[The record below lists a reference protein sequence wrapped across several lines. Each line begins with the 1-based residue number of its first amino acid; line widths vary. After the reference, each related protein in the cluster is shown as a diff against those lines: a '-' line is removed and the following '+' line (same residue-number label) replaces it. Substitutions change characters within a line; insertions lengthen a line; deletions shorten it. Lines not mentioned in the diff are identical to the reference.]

1 MLTPEQK
8 ARQLIDQQL
17 EEAGWLIQDAAK
29 VNMSAGLGVAVR
41 EFQTSTGPADY
52 ALFVDRKLVGVIEA
66 KAEGSLLGVVAEQT
80 ARYLT
85 STTKFVQRA
94 ADQLPFGYEANGDE
108 VRFCDWRDPQ
118 PRSRNVFSFHQPKT
132 LQGWLADGD
141 DTLRH
146 RLQSL
151 PALATHGLRDCQV
164 EAIRNLEESFKHDR
178 PRALIQMATGSG
190 KTFTAV
196 SFVYRLIKFAGAKRI
211 LFLVDR
217 GNLGRQTLTEFQQYV
232 TPDDGRKFTDL
243 YNVQNLTSNSLSSV
257 SKVTITT
264 IQRLYSML
272 RGEAEFEAGNE
283 EESGFEAEAALTAVR
298 PKEVAYNAALPPE
311 TYDFVVIDECHRSI
325 YNVWQ
330 QVLEYFDA
338 HLIGLT
344 ATPAKQ
350 TFGFFNRNLVM
361 EYTHERAVVDGV
373 NVGSDIYLIGTR
385 ISQQGSVVEKGLPV
399 QHVERLTRKKR
410 WEALDDDLPYAA
422 TQLDRSVTA
431 PDQVRT
437 VIREFRDVLFTQ
449 LFPGRHIVPKTLIF
463 AKTDA
468 HADLIV
474 DIVREEFGKGNEF
487 CKKITYG
494 TTGEKADDLIKR
506 FRNSFEP
513 RVAVTVD
520 MISTGTD
527 IRPLECLLFLR
538 DVRSRVYFDQMK
550 GRGTRVISTSDLQI
564 VTEDAPA
571 KTRFVLVDAVGVTH
585 SDKKDPATSERIKG
599 LSFKDLLK
607 AVSLGSTEPD
617 HLKALA
623 TRLAR
628 LHQQLSPAEQTII
641 GTHAAGATVQDLA
654 GRLYDAVDPVKVE
667 DAAIE
672 LAAAAG
678 EPTFTLGP
686 EGEEIPTEPAEA
698 YFRQAEHQLTLA
710 AVAPFDNPEL
720 RAVLEKLHA
729 QKDLIIDHLS
739 VDEVRTS
746 EFGERFSPA
755 QAAENLARQQ
765 VDKFRAFIKE
775 HHTEILALEVLHNQ
789 PWRRRELTHR
799 QLRDLADALKLE
811 SPDLT
816 PAHLWDAYER
826 LDKARVRSSAA
837 PTGSKSLLTNLINLV
852 QFALERTDVLEPYA
866 LTVEQRY
873 RQWLHQQQLAGRL
886 FSEPQQQWLNMM
898 KDHITTSLTVEAEDF
913 DYAPFGDHGG
923 FGRARVLFGD
933 ELLPVVKELND
944 VLAA

>member
-1 MLTPEQK
+1 MLTPEQH
-8 ARQLIDQQL
+8 ARQLIDSQL
-17 EEAGWLIQDAAK
+17 TVAGWLIQDATK
-29 VNMSAGLGVAVR
+29 VNLSAGVGVAVR
-41 EFQTSTGPADY
+41 EFPTQSGPADY
-52 ALFVDRKLVGVIEA
+52 ALFIDKKMAGIVEA
-66 KAEGSLLGVVAEQT
+66 KRAGTSLTAVAEQT
-80 ARYLT
+80 ARYQASAT
-85 STTKFVQRA
+85 MYVQRA
-94 ADQLPFGYEANGDE
+94 APELPFGYEANGDE
-108 VRFCDWRDPQ
+108 IRFRDLRDPHA
-118 PRSRNVFSFHQPKT
+118 RSRNVFGFHRPET
-132 LQGWLADGD
+132 IRGWLAEGAS
-141 DTLRH
+141 TVRH
-146 RLQSL
+146 RLQTL
-151 PALATHGLRDCQV
+151 PALTTTGLRACQV
-164 EAIRNLEESFKHDR
+164 EAIQNLEESFRYDR

-196 SFVYRLIKFAGAKRI
+196 SFVYRLIKFAGARRV

-232 TPDDGRKFTDL
+232 TPDDGRKFTEL
-243 YNVQNLTSNSLSSV
+243 YNVQHLTSNHLDSV

-283 EESGFEAEAALTAVR
+283 EHSGFEASAATADMR

-361 EYTHERAVVDGV
+361 EYSHDRAVVDGV
-373 NVGSDIYLIGTR
+373 NVGSDTYHIGTR
-385 ISQQGSVVEKGLPV
+385 ISLNGSTVEKGQPV
-399 QHVERLTRKKR
+399 QHVERLTRRKR

-474 DIVREEFGKGNEF
+474 DIVREEFGKGNDF

-506 FRNSFEP
+506 FRNGYDP
-513 RVAVTVD
+513 RIAVTVD

-550 GRGTRVISTSDLQI
+550 GRGTRVISPDDLHQ

-571 KTRFVLVDAVGVTH
+571 KTRFVIVDAVGVSQST
-585 SDKKDPATSERIKG
+585 KKETITSERVKG
-599 LSFKDLLK
+599 LSFENLLK

-617 HLKALA
+617 HLRTLA

-628 LHQQLSPAEQTII
+628 LHQQLSPAEQATI
-641 GTHAAGATVQDLA
+641 GKHAHGATVKDLA

-667 DAAIE
+667 QVATA
-672 LAAAAG
+672 LAAPAG
-678 EPTFTLGP
+678 AS
-686 EGEEIPTEPAEA
+686 TEPSEA
-698 YFRQAEHQLTLA
+698 HFAQAEQQLA
-710 AVAPFDNPEL
+710 ATAVAAFDSPEL
-720 RAVLEKLHA
+720 REVLVKLHA

-739 VDEVRTS
+739 VDEIVTTQ
-746 EFGERFSPA
+746 FGDRFSVE
-755 QAAENLARQQ
+755 QAAEALARQQ
-765 VDKFRAFIKE
+765 VGKFRAFLDA
-775 HHTEILALEVLHNQ
+775 HQTEILALQVLHNQ

-799 QLRDLADALKLE
+799 QLKDLAEALKLE

-816 PAHLWDAYER
+816 PAHLWTAYER
-826 LDKARVRSSAA
+826 LEKARIRAGASTV
-837 PTGSKSLLTNLINLV
+837 GSRDLLTNLISLV
-852 QFALERTDVLEPYA
+852 QFALGHADVLEPYPS
-866 LTVEQRY
+866 TVEQRY
-873 RQWLHQQQLAGRL
+873 QQWLHQQALAGRQ
-886 FSEPQQQWLNMM
+886 FTPPQQQWLAMM
-898 KDHITTSLTVEAEDF
+898 KDHIATSLTVETEDF
-913 DYAPFGDHGG
+913 GYAPFEDHGG
-923 FGRARVLFGD
+923 FGRARALFGD
-933 ELLPVVKELND
+933 ELPQVVKELND

>member
-1 MLTPEQK
+1 MLTPEQR
-8 ARQLIDQQL
+8 ARQIIDDQL
-17 EEAGWLIQDAAK
+17 LAAGWHIFDSGKQNLS
-29 VNMSAGLGVAVR
+29 MGPGVAVR

-52 ALFVDRKLVGVIEA
+52 ALFVDRKLVGIIEA
-66 KAEGSLLGVVAEQT
+66 KPEGTSLTAVAEQT
-80 ARYLT
+80 VRYLT

-118 PRSRNVFSFHQPKT
+118 PRSRNVFSFHRPET
-132 LQGWLADGD
+132 LRVWLTDGD
-141 DTLRH
+141 NTLRH

-151 PALATHGLRDCQV
+151 PELATTGLRDCQV

-196 SFVYRLIKFAGAKRI
+196 SFIYRLIKFAGAKRI

-243 YNVQNLTSNSLSSV
+243 YNVQNLTSNRLDSV

-283 EESGFEAEAALTAVR
+283 EGSGFEAEAALATVR
-298 PKEVAYNAALPPE
+298 PKEVAYNSLIPPE

-361 EYTHERAVVDGV
+361 EYSHERAVVDGV
-373 NVGSDIYLIGTR
+373 NVGSDIYLISTVV
-385 ISQQGSVVEKGLPV
+385 SQQGSVVEKGLPV

-422 TQLDRSVTA
+422 TQLDRSVTNPNQIRA
-431 PDQVRT
+431 
-437 VIREFRDVLFTQ
+437 VIREFRDVLFTR
-449 LFPGRHIVPKTLIF
+449 LFPGRSIVPKTLIF
-463 AKTDA
+463 AKSDD
-468 HADLIV
+468 HADRIV
-474 DIVREEFGKGNEF
+474 DIVREEFGKGNDF

-550 GRGTRVISTSDLQI
+550 GRGTRIISTSDLQN
-564 VTEDAPA
+564 VTEDATA
-571 KTRFVLVDAVGVTH
+571 KTHFVLVDAVGVTH
-585 SDKKDPATSERIKG
+585 SEKKDAATTERIKG

-607 AVSLGSTEPD
+607 AVSYGNTDPEHLGS
-617 HLKALA
+617 LA
-623 TRLAR
+623 KRLAR
-628 LHQQLSPAEQTII
+628 LHQQLRPAEQ
-641 GTHAAGATVQDLA
+641 ALVSQQASGATVQELA
-654 GRLYDAVDPVKVE
+654 SGLYDAVDPVKVE
-667 DAAIE
+667 AVAAQ

-678 EPTFTLGP
+678 EPLFTLGP
-686 EGEEIPTEPAEA
+686 DGEEMPVEPAPEF
-698 YFRQAEHQLTLA
+698 FRQAEEQLTTA

-720 RAVLEKLHA
+720 RSILEKLHA
-729 QKDLIIDHLS
+729 QKDLVIDHLS
-739 VDEVRTS
+739 PDEVLVS
-746 EFGERFSPA
+746 AFGERFSPE
-755 QAAENLARQQ
+755 QAAEKLARQK
-765 VDKFRAFIKE
+765 VDKFRAFIE
-775 HHTEILALEVLHNQ
+775 AHNAEILALQVLHNQ

-799 QLRDLADALKLE
+799 QLRDLAEALKLE

-826 LDKARVRSSAA
+826 LDKARVRSSASS
-837 PTGSKSLLTNLINLV
+837 TGSKNLLTNLINLV
-852 QFALERTDVLEPYA
+852 QFALEHTDVLEPFA

-873 RQWLHQQQLAGRL
+873 QQWLHQQQLAGRL
-886 FSEPQQQWLNMM
+886 FTEPQRQWLDMM
-898 KDHITTSLTVEAEDF
+898 KDHITTSLTVETEDF
-913 DYAPFGDHGG
+913 GYAPFEDHGG
-923 FGRARVLFGD
+923 FGRARALFGD
-933 ELLPVVKELND
+933 ELLPVVKELNE

>member
-1 MLTPEQK
+1 M
-8 ARQLIDQQL
+8 
-17 EEAGWLIQDAAK
+17 
-29 VNMSAGLGVAVR
+29 AVR

-52 ALFVDRKLVGVIEA
+52 ALFVDRQLVGVVEA
-66 KAEGSLLGVVAEQT
+66 KAAGTSLTAVAEQT

-118 PRSRNVFSFHQPKT
+118 PRSRNVFSFHRPDT
-132 LQGWLADGD
+132 LRAWLGAGAA
-141 DTLRH
+141 TLRH
-146 RLQSL
+146 RLRAL
-151 PALATHGLRDCQV
+151 PPLATAGLRACQV
-164 EAIRNLEESFKHDR
+164 EAIRHLEESLGHDR
-178 PRALIQMATGSG
+178 PRALIQMATGAG

-196 SFVYRLIKFAGAKRI
+196 SFVYRLIKFAGARRV

-217 GNLGRQTLTEFQQYV
+217 GNLGRQTLTEFQQYAP
-232 TPDDGRKFTDL
+232 PDDSRKFTEL
-243 YNVQNLTSNSLSSV
+243 YNVQLLTSNHLDAV

-272 RGEAEFEAGNE
+272 RGEAEFAAGNE
-283 EESGFEAEAALTAVR
+283 EESGFEAGAATADMR
-298 PKEVAYNAALPPE
+298 PREVAYNAALPPE
-311 TYDFVVIDECHRSI
+311 TYDFVVVDECHRSI

-361 EYTHERAVVDGV
+361 EYSHERAVVDGV
-373 NVGSDIYLIGTR
+373 NVGSDVYLIGTR
-385 ISQQGSVVEKGLPV
+385 ISQQGATVEKGLPV
-399 QHVERLTRKKR
+399 QHVERLTRRKR

-437 VIREFRDVLFTQ
+437 VIREFRDVLFTR
-449 LFPGRHIVPKTLIF
+449 LFPGRAIVPKTLIF

-474 DIVREEFGKGNEF
+474 DIVREEFGKGNDF

-494 TTGEKADDLIKR
+494 TTGEKPDTILR
-506 FRNSFEP
+506 QFRQNHYP
-513 RVAVTVD
+513 RVVVTVD

-538 DVRSRVYFDQMK
+538 DVRSRVYFEQMR
-550 GRGTRVISTSDLQI
+550 GRGTRVISPTDLHI
-564 VTEDAPA
+564 VTGDAPA
-571 KTRFVLVDAVGVTH
+571 KTRFVLVDAVGVTD
-585 SDKKDPATSERIKG
+585 SDKKDTATTERVKG
-599 LSFKDLLK
+599 LSFPDLLK
-607 AVSLGSTEPD
+607 AVSLGSTAPD
-617 HLKALA
+617 HLRALA

-628 LHQQLSPAEQTII
+628 LARQLTPAEQALV
-641 GTHAAGATVQDLA
+641 GPHAAGAGVQELA
-654 GRLYDAVDPVKVE
+654 GRLYDAVDPVRVE
-667 DAAIE
+667 AVAVDLA
-672 LAAAAG
+672 LAAGNQLLAAG
-678 EPTFTLGP
+678 SPPSDDADGQALL
-686 EGEEIPTEPAEA
+686 ADDVDEA
-698 YFRQAEHQLTLA
+698 YFRQAEQQLA
-710 AVAPFDNPEL
+710 ATAVAAFDNPEL
-720 RAVLEKLHA
+720 RTVLGKLHA

-739 VDEVRTS
+739 VDEVRS
-746 EFGERFSPA
+746 SGFGERFSA
-755 QAAENLARQQ
+755 EQAAQEVARQQ
-765 VDKFRAFIKE
+765 VGRFRAFLDA
-775 HHTEILALEVLHNQ
+775 HQAEILALQVLHNQ

-799 QLRDLADALKLE
+799 QLRDLADALQLE

-826 LDKARVRSSAA
+826 LDRARVRGGASPA
-837 PTGSKSLLTNLINLV
+837 GSKHLLTNLINLV
-852 QFALERTDVLEPYA
+852 RFALERTDVLEPYP
-866 LTVEQRY
+866 LSVEQRY
-873 RQWLHQQQLAGRL
+873 QQWLHQQQLAGRL
-886 FSEPQQQWLNMM
+886 FTAEQRQWLDMM
-898 KDHITTSLTVEAEDF
+898 KDHAATSLTVEAEDF
-913 DYAPFGDHGG
+913 GYAPFEDHGG
-923 FGRARVLFGD
+923 FGRARALFGD
-933 ELLPVVKELND
+933 ELPTVVQELND